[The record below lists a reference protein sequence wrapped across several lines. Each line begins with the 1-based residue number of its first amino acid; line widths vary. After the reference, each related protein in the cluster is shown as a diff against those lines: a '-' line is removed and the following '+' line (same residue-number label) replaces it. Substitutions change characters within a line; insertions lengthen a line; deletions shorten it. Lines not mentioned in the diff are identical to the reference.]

1 MNGVT
6 WNRSP
11 SFISHTLPC
20 AAPWM
25 SRSGFQTCFHCCPSV
40 MTQAPMTTTTT
51 TSESCVAS
59 ISDQWWPVLCCTL
72 RVTVGHSILRYDHSW
87 NWFSPKHDT
96 FIEYFCKNQVPFLHY
111 QWLFCFIKRPFL
123 QGSAGTWWNKCLFFP
138 TYSENYWALLVS
150 FSFPYKGSSISS
162 NIEKFWNQN

>member
-1 MNGVT
+1 MNGIT

-25 SRSGFQTCFHCCPSV
+25 SRSGFQACFHCCPPV
-40 MTQAPMTTTTT
+40 MTQAPVTTTTT

-72 RVTVGHSILRYDHSW
+72 RVTVGHSILQYDHSW
-87 NWFSPKHDT
+87 NWFPPNMTRLLNVSARIK
-96 FIEYFCKNQVPFLHY
+96 C
-111 QWLFCFIKRPFL
+111 LFCIISGFSAFIKRPFL
-123 QGSAGTWWNKCLFFP
+123 QGSAGTWLNKCLFFP

-150 FSFPYKGSSISS
+150 FSFPYKGSPISS
-162 NIEKFWNQN
+162 NIEKFLNQN